1 MGLFSKKQKITIDD
15 MAMKMMLAGV
25 EAIGKLTIFNEAS
38 ETQNM
43 IVGMGYFY
51 GFLKINLNSITRL
64 DTANAI
70 IEKNKIENVSY
81 DYIVKQLGEPLIKG
95 NNYEEF
101 YIKPECF
108 CGLAYCALSVT
119 FDEEKNIESIAII
132 HPN

>member
-1 MGLFSKKQKITIDD
+1 MNKKVKKIITIFFSIIIVVLSLCLINPI
-15 MAMKMMLAGV
+15 KYK
-25 EAIGKLTIFNEAS
+25 IKLN
-38 ETQNM
+38 
-43 IVGMGYFY
+43 
-51 GFLKINLNSITRL
+51 K
-64 DTANAI
+64 ANAI

-81 DYIVKQLGEPLIKG
+81 DYIVKQLGEPWIKG

-108 CGLAYCALSVT
+108 CGLAYCALFVT